1 VTDGAKLYP
10 LPSGILIFRPDFVTS
25 PQLAASVVAA
35 AVTLGTACGRPASP
49 PPAERVA
56 PSYNTSTGRLEK
68 ITYDR
73 NHDGQPDAWAF
84 MDGTRILRAE
94 LDEDFDGRLDRWEY
108 YAEGST
114 SMTTAALARVEQAT
128 RQDGKV
134 SRRETYVDG
143 QLATAEEDTDAD
155 GRADKWETWEGGT
168 LTSIALDTA
177 GRGVPDRRLVYPAD
191 GSEPRLEVDS
201 AGTGRFR
208 SSSSSQ

>member
-1 VTDGAKLYP
+1 
-10 LPSGILIFRPDFVTS
+10 VTS
-25 PQLAASVVAA
+25 HQLVASLLAVAA
-35 AVTLGTACGRPASP
+35 TLGSACGQPAA
-49 PPAERVA
+49 PPADARVA
-56 PSYNTSTGRLEK
+56 PSYNSSTGRLEK

-84 MDGTRILRAE
+84 MDGTLVLRAE

-114 SMTTAALARVEQAT
+114 SLTTAVLARVEQAA

-143 QLATAEEDTDAD
+143 QLATAEEDTDGD

-168 LTSIALDTA
+168 LRSIALDTA

-191 GSEPRLEVDS
+191 GSEPRLEVDP
-201 AGTGRFR
+201 AGTGRFQP
-208 SSSSSQ
+208 SSSSQ